1 MRSFLLLF
9 FFGFLVTLDTA
20 KGVHLELHGKTGIS
34 RSKLQRRTSISGLES
49 TVEDDQNI
57 QYMTNIT
64 LNGQLFGVLIDT
76 GRKVNYSQAISDLFV
91 TSQVPG
97 AVDEHYQAEI
107 GYASGGAA
115 GEVFSATMGFAGYQI
130 DAQYFI
136 FANSTD
142 GFTQSVDGLIG
153 LGPYTGSVI
162 RFIGG
167 TAAADPPLDRIF
179 RSNDTISNF
188 VAILLDRSDDP
199 DEPYPGDLAIGEVL
213 TEYEDIQTQ
222 PQHPVTSVMVPGNQH
237 WMTLL
242 DENGIIGPDGKPI
255 TIKTQVTDTPYP
267 NNATVVFDTGFTF
280 PQVPSHVA
288 EALYGNV
295 PGASFTNIAG
305 LGEIW
310 ALPCDQEL
318 NATFLFAG
326 IKFPIHPLDLNF
338 NMGDNQC
345 VGAFQPFSYDDTE
358 DGVVMYDMV
367 LGMAFLRNAYLLIDF
382 GSFVDG
388 APPGTNAPYIQLLP
402 ITNAVNAS
410 ADFAR
415 VRLDNGSN
423 VDDLASLAS
432 HSSTTTTTTTTTTKS
447 NAKLPPWVIGIIFGV
462 VISVLLLGICIY
474 YCCRRRRLQRV
485 SSTQATW
492 VPYAPQSYRP
502 LYDPS
507 PQGAYDMHLAP
518 NANPVHVPEYRSA
531 WDAHY

>member
-1 MRSFLLLF
+1 MRSLLLF
-9 FFGFLVTLDTA
+9 PFGFLATLSIVN
-20 KGVHLELHGKTGIS
+20 GVHLELRGKTGIS
-34 RSKLQRRTSISGLES
+34 RTKLQRRTSISGLQS
-49 TVEDDQNI
+49 TLEDDQNI
-57 QYMTNIT
+57 QYITNIT
-64 LNGQLFGVLIDT
+64 LNGQMFSVLLDT
-76 GRKVNYSQAISDLFV
+76 GSSDLFV
-91 TSQVPG
+91 TSQVPE
-97 AVDEHYQAEI
+97 AVDQHYQAEV

-115 GEVFSATMGFAGYQI
+115 GEVFSATMQFAGYQI

-136 FANSTD
+136 FANSTG
-142 GFTQSVDGLIG
+142 GFTQSIDGLIG
-153 LGPYTGSVI
+153 LGPYTSSVI
-162 RFIGG
+162 RMMGG
-167 TAAADPPLDRIF
+167 TAASDPPLDRIF

-213 TEYEDIQTQ
+213 TTYEDIHTQ

-255 TIKTQVTDTPYP
+255 TIKTQVTDTSYP

-280 PQVPSHVA
+280 PQVPAYVA

-295 PGASFTNIAG
+295 PGASLTNVAG
-305 LGEIW
+305 IGEIW

-338 NMGDNQC
+338 DVGNNQC
-345 VGAFQPFSYDDTE
+345 VGAFQPFSYDDTVG
-358 DGVVMYDMV
+358 GVVMYDMV

-388 APPGTNAPYIQLLP
+388 APSGTNAPYIQLLP
-402 ITNAVNAS
+402 ITDTSNAS
-410 ADFAR
+410 LDFVQ
-415 VRLDNGSN
+415 VRLNNGSDAN
-423 VDDLASLAS
+423 DLNSLAS
-432 HSSTTTTTTTTTTKS
+432 HSSTTTTTAKTTTTTTTS
-447 NAKLPPWVIGIIFGV
+447 NTLPAWEIGVIFGI
-462 VISVLLLGICIY
+462 VISGFLLAICIY
-474 YCCRRRRLQRV
+474 YCCHRRRSQRV
-485 SSTQATW
+485 SSTQTAW

-507 PQGAYDMHLAP
+507 PQGAHDMHLTP
-518 NANPVHVPEYRSA
+518 NANPAHAPEYKSA

>member
-1 MRSFLLLF
+1 MRSSPLLFLL
-9 FFGFLVTLDTA
+9 GFLATLNIVN
-20 KGVHLELHGKTGIS
+20 GVHLELHGKTGIS
-34 RSKLQRRTSISGLES
+34 RSRLQRRTSISGLQS
-49 TVEDDQNI
+49 TLEDDQNI
-57 QYMTNIT
+57 EYMTNIT
-64 LNGQLFGVLIDT
+64 LNGQPFGVLIDT
-76 GRKVNYSQAISDLFV
+76 GSSDLFV

-97 AVDEHYQAEI
+97 AVDQHYQAEI

-115 GEVFSATMGFAGYQI
+115 GEVFSATMEFAGYQI

-136 FANSTD
+136 FANSTG
-142 GFTQSVDGLIG
+142 GFTQSIDGLIG

-162 RFIGG
+162 RFLGG

-179 RSNDTISNF
+179 RSNNTISNF

-213 TEYEDIQTQ
+213 TKYEDIQTQ
-222 PQHPVTSVMVPGNQH
+222 PQHPVTSVMLPGNQH

-255 TIKTQVTDTPYP
+255 TIKTQVTNTSYP
-267 NNATVVFDTGFTF
+267 KNATVVFDTGFTF
-280 PQVPSHVA
+280 PQVPSYIA
-288 EALYGNV
+288 EALYGKV
-295 PGASFTNIAG
+295 PGAALTSVAG
-305 LGEIW
+305 IGEIW

-338 NMGDNQC
+338 DVGNNQC
-345 VGAFQPFSYDDTE
+345 VGAFQPFSYDDTAG
-358 DGVVMYDMV
+358 GVVMYDMV

-388 APPGTNAPYIQLLP
+388 APSGTRAPYIQLLP
-402 ITNAVNAS
+402 ITNASDAS
-410 ADFAR
+410 IDFAQ
-415 VRLDNGSN
+415 VRLNNGSN
-423 VDDLASLAS
+423 VDDPTSLAS
-432 HSSTTTTTTTTTTKS
+432 HSSTTTTTTTTTTS
-447 NAKLPPWVIGIIFGV
+447 NSKLPLWMIGVIFGI
-462 VISVLLLGICIY
+462 VISVFLLGICIY
-474 YCCRRRRLQRV
+474 YCCRRRRSPRV
-485 SSTQATW
+485 SSTQAAW

-518 NANPVHVPEYRSA
+518 NANPAYAPEYKSA

>member
-1 MRSFLLLF
+1 MRSLLLF
-9 FFGFLVTLDTA
+9 PFGFLATLSIVN
-20 KGVHLELHGKTGIS
+20 GVHLELRGKTGIS
-34 RSKLQRRTSISGLES
+34 RTKLQRRTSISGLQS
-49 TVEDDQNI
+49 TLEDDQNI
-57 QYMTNIT
+57 QYITNIT
-64 LNGQLFGVLIDT
+64 LNGQMFSVLLDT
-76 GRKVNYSQAISDLFV
+76 GSSDLFV

-97 AVDEHYQAEI
+97 AVDQHYQAEV

-115 GEVFSATMGFAGYQI
+115 GEVFSATMQFAGYQI

-136 FANSTD
+136 FANSTG
-142 GFTQSVDGLIG
+142 GFTQSIDGLIG
-153 LGPYTGSVI
+153 LGPYTSSVI
-162 RFIGG
+162 RMMGG
-167 TAAADPPLDRIF
+167 TAASDPPLDRIF

-213 TEYEDIQTQ
+213 TTYEDIHTQ

-255 TIKTQVTDTPYP
+255 TIKTQVTDTSYP

-280 PQVPSHVA
+280 PQVPAYVA

-295 PGASFTNIAG
+295 PGASLTNVAG
-305 LGEIW
+305 IGEIW

-338 NMGDNQC
+338 DVGNNQC
-345 VGAFQPFSYDDTE
+345 VGAFQPFSYDDTVG
-358 DGVVMYDMV
+358 GVVMYDMV

-388 APPGTNAPYIQLLP
+388 APSGTNAPYIQLLP
-402 ITNAVNAS
+402 ITDTSDAS
-410 ADFAR
+410 LDFVQ
-415 VRLDNGSN
+415 VRLNNGSDAN
-423 VDDLASLAS
+423 DLNSLAS
-432 HSSTTTTTTTTTTKS
+432 HSSTTTTTTKTTTTTTTS
-447 NAKLPPWVIGIIFGV
+447 NTLSSWAIGVIFGI
-462 VISVLLLGICIY
+462 VISVFLLGICAY
-474 YCCRRRRLQRV
+474 YCCRRRRSQRV
-485 SSTQATW
+485 SSTQAAW

-507 PQGAYDMHLAP
+507 PQGAHDMHLAP
-518 NANPVHVPEYRSA
+518 NANPAYAPEYKSA

>member
-1 MRSFLLLF
+1 MRSLRLF
-9 FFGFLVTLDTA
+9 SFGFLATLSIVN
-20 KGVHLELHGKTGIS
+20 GVHLELRGKTGIS
-34 RSKLQRRTSISGLES
+34 RPKLQRRTSISGLQS
-49 TVEDDQNI
+49 TLEDDQNI
-57 QYMTNIT
+57 QYITNVT
-64 LNGQLFGVLIDT
+64 LNGQP
-76 GRKVNYSQAISDLFV
+76 SDLFV
-91 TSQVPG
+91 TSQVPE
-97 AVDEHYQAEI
+97 AVDQHYQVEV

-115 GEVFSATMGFAGYQI
+115 GEVFSATMEFAGYQI

-136 FANSTD
+136 FAKSTG
-142 GFTQSVDGLIG
+142 GFTQSIDGLIG
-153 LGPYTGSVI
+153 LGPYTSSVI
-162 RFIGG
+162 RMISG
-167 TAAADPPLDRIF
+167 TAASDPPLDRIF

-188 VAILLDRSDDP
+188 VTILLDRSDDP

-213 TEYEDIQTQ
+213 TTYEDIHTQ

-255 TIKTQVTDTPYP
+255 TIKTQVTNTSYP

-280 PQVPSHVA
+280 PQVPAYVA

-295 PGASFTNIAG
+295 PGASLTNVAG
-305 LGEIW
+305 IGEIW

-338 NMGDNQC
+338 DVGNNQC
-345 VGAFQPFSYDDTE
+345 VGALYNCLNKFQPFSYDDTI

-402 ITNAVNAS
+402 ITNAG
-410 ADFAR
+410 D
-415 VRLDNGSN
+415 
-423 VDDLASLAS
+423 ASLGLCAS
-432 HSSTTTTTTTTTTKS
+432 TLEQCT
-447 NAKLPPWVIGIIFGV
+447 LPSWVIGVIFGI
-462 VISVLLLGICIY
+462 VISVFLLGICAY
-474 YCCRRRRLQRV
+474 YCCRRRRSQRV
-485 SSTQATW
+485 SSTQAAW

-507 PQGAYDMHLAP
+507 PQGAHDMHLAP
-518 NANPVHVPEYRSA
+518 NANPAYAPEYKSA